1 MRISNPR
8 VGQVRFGRK
17 FDVLWCLWVCTA
29 SAVILLD
36 AATLIVA
43 LPTFVA
49 PLDPTPLLCCEHQR
63 VLIDRSFR
71 SCVVNLG
78 EFAVQLGELVV
89 GADHFLDTAIFD
101 LPTIE

>member
-1 MRISNPR
+1 MQRRLSSLFQHSLRPLTQPR
-8 VGQVRFGRK
+8 
-17 FDVLWCLWVCTA
+17 C
-29 SAVILLD
+29 SAVS
-36 AATLIVA
+36 T
-43 LPTFVA
+43 
-49 PLDPTPLLCCEHQR
+49 QR